1 VIHHAVVMAA
11 GLGTRLRPLTE
22 RFAKPVLPIDGRPVL
37 AMLLHELR
45 AAGLERVTVVTGHHA
60 EQVERLLDGFPLDVR
75 FVRQPEPLGS
85 ADAVL
90 RAGPEPPVLV
100 VAADTLFRR
109 GAVGRFLA
117 AGEGAQGALAVRPLT
132 KPGQLRVRVEGGRL
146 LELDDRDESSTT
158 TGAPLWLLGAAV
170 VERLEGLSGP
180 PFELLEAFRRALD
193 AGHEIRA
200 VAIGGTRD
208 LTDPL
213 DLVRENFPYL
223 RGLE

>member
-1 VIHHAVVMAA
+1 MIRHAVVLAA

-37 AMLLHELR
+37 ATLL
-45 AAGLERVTVVTGHHA
+45 
-60 EQVERLLDGFPLDVR
+60 
-75 FVRQPEPLGS
+75 EPLGS

-109 GAVGRFLA
+109 GDVGRFLA